1 MRGWLAILG
10 GGFAPGALAGIQ
22 LAGLIFYLN
31 PHLPFAFGPVLR
43 GSLIYGTLIGAISLA
58 LHLPFTWRRPRRARR
73 ALAWTFTAALAV
85 SALLDWAHA
94 SYFAYFLPPGINDRL
109 IKTALWLTLGT
120 LIAFYTA
127 LLHSL
132 SRRRYGRRSRWGL
145 TLVAALSIYAMV
157 ERREAF
163 HPRPAPT
170 PRPAVVE
177 AGQRPKLWVIGI
189 DSATLDA
196 ILPLAGQGRL
206 PFLATVL
213 QNGAYGRLSSIV
225 PTRRDA
231 LWTTL
236 ATGKYPFKHG
246 ITGRR
251 SYPAPFLAPGAELR
265 LLPTGISFQRWGV
278 LGARPL
284 PAGTPRREALALWEI
299 LPRLGVPAGVV
310 GWPAAGPE
318 AGEATF
324 ALGED
329 AFSGDPDPDL
339 RRQTTALRLAA
350 ENPRVEA
357 VFLLL
362 PGLREVSRRWFGGFN
377 AVQFEGRQEAEAAR
391 AAADRVA
398 DYYRRLDG
406 FLAAAWEGGDGPRL
420 LAVVSPYGVNP
431 PGWLR
436 RQMAPG
442 TALGGEFQGG
452 PDGVLL
458 LYGEGIRPGALLTG
472 ARLVDVAPTL
482 LYGLGFPVSRELDG
496 QVLTSAFDK
505 SFLARNPVAVFP
517 AYEGLARAARN

>member
-31 PHLPFAFGPVLR
+31 PRLPFAFGPVLR
-43 GSLIYGTLIGAISLA
+43 GSVIYGTLIGAVSLA

-73 ALAWTFTAALAV
+73 VLAWSFTAALAV
-85 SALLDWAHA
+85 SALLDWSHA

-145 TLVAALSIYAMV
+145 TLVAVLSIYAMV

-236 ATGKYPFKHG
+236 ATGKYPFKTRHHRPARLPRALPRSRRRAAPPPHG
-246 ITGRR
+246 DLLPALGRAGRQARCRRARRGARRWRSGRSCRGSAFPPAWSAGRR
-251 SYPAPFLAPGAELR
+251 
-265 LLPTGISFQRWGV
+265 PTRRP
-278 LGARPL
+278 ARPPSRSGKTL
-284 PAGTPRREALALWEI
+284 HGRSRPGP
-299 LPRLGVPAGVV
+299 
-310 GWPAAGPE
+310 PAAGSWP
-318 AGEATF
+318 
-324 ALGED
+324 
-329 AFSGDPDPDL
+329 
-339 RRQTTALRLAA
+339 
-350 ENPRVEA
+350 
-357 VFLLL
+357 
-362 PGLREVSRRWFGGFN
+362 
-377 AVQFEGRQEAEAAR
+377 
-391 AAADRVA
+391 
-398 DYYRRLDG
+398 
-406 FLAAAWEGGDGPRL
+406 
-420 LAVVSPYGVNP
+420 
-431 PGWLR
+431 
-436 RQMAPG
+436 
-442 TALGGEFQGG
+442 
-452 PDGVLL
+452 
-458 LYGEGIRPGALLTG
+458 
-472 ARLVDVAPTL
+472 
-482 LYGLGFPVSRELDG
+482 
-496 QVLTSAFDK
+496 
-505 SFLARNPVAVFP
+505 
-517 AYEGLARAARN
+517 

>member
-1 MRGWLAILG
+1 
-10 GGFAPGALAGIQ
+10 
-22 LAGLIFYLN
+22 
-31 PHLPFAFGPVLR
+31 
-43 GSLIYGTLIGAISLA
+43 
-58 LHLPFTWRRPRRARR
+58 
-73 ALAWTFTAALAV
+73 
-85 SALLDWAHA
+85 
-94 SYFAYFLPPGINDRL
+94 
-109 IKTALWLTLGT
+109 
-120 LIAFYTA
+120 
-127 LLHSL
+127 
-132 SRRRYGRRSRWGL
+132 
-145 TLVAALSIYAMV
+145 MV

-163 HPRPAPT
+163 QPRPAPT

-213 QNGAYGRLSSIV
+213 QSGAYGRLELDL

-251 SYPAPFLAPGAELR
+251 PYPAPFLAPGAELR
-265 LLPTGISFQRWGV
+265 LLPTGIPFSAGACWAPGRCRRARR
-278 LGARPL
+278 GARRWRSGRSCRGSAFP
-284 PAGTPRREALALWEI
+284 PAWSAGRR
-299 LPRLGVPAGVV
+299 P
-310 GWPAAGPE
+310 PE

-329 AFSGDPDPDL
+329 VFSGDPDPDL

-420 LAVVSPYGVNP
+420 LAVVSPYGVTP
-431 PGWLR
+431 R
-436 RQMAPG
+436 
-442 TALGGEFQGG
+442 GG
-452 PDGVLL
+452 
-458 LYGEGIRPGALLTG
+458 
-472 ARLVDVAPTL
+472 
-482 LYGLGFPVSRELDG
+482 
-496 QVLTSAFDK
+496 
-505 SFLARNPVAVFP
+505 
-517 AYEGLARAARN
+517 